1 MKKICIL
8 SDGHL
13 GEEKGL
19 YEDFF
24 EEIKKLNKNFLS
36 HFIVLG
42 DLFRF
47 FIGMEKWVKGKEY
60 LILEEF
66 SKMKREGIFTAFLE
80 GNRDFF
86 LEKKFLSQYFDYI
99 GDNLSLKLN
108 KIEIF
113 LTHGDKVNKKD
124 KGYIFWNKFS
134 KSYFLHFL
142 TKKIPPKLLLPF
154 YDFLEKKLK
163 NVNFKY
169 RKFIPEDEI
178 LKFAKDIKEDYLI
191 MGHFHIEKRI
201 ELEEKEIILLPAFK
215 DTKRFWC
222 LEYED

>member
-1 MKKICIL
+1 MKKIYIL

-13 GEEKGL
+13 GEDKEL
-19 YEDFF
+19 YEVFF
-24 EEIKKLNKNFLS
+24 EEIKNLKKNSLS

-47 FIGMEKWVKGKEY
+47 FIGMKKWVKNEEY

-66 SKMKREGIFTAFLE
+66 LKLKKEGIFTAFLE

-86 LEKKFLSQYFDYI
+86 LEKKFLSPYFDYI

-108 KIEIF
+108 KITIF

-124 KGYIFWNKFS
+124 KGFIFWNKFS
-134 KSYFLHFL
+134 KSFILYFL
-142 TKKIPPKLLLPF
+142 TKNIPSKFLLPF

-169 RKFIPEDEI
+169 RKFIPEEEI
-178 LKFAKDIKEDYLI
+178 LKFAKNLKEDYII

-201 ELEEKEIILLPAFK
+201 KFGEKEIILLPAFK
-215 DTKRFWC
+215 DTKKFWTF
-222 LEYED
+222 EYED